1 MAEKKNKTIEKARIE
16 MNYLTGDAEVQRLAE
31 LREKWD
37 MDYTSGIN
45 HARKEGK
52 AEGKAEGI
60 KEGELNK
67 QKQIATEMLKEKLP
81 IDMIIKL
88 TKLTKEEIEELM
100 KKID

>member
-1 MAEKKNKTIEKARIE
+1 

-45 HARKEGK
+45 HARKEGEAK
-52 AEGKAEGI
+52 GI
-60 KEGELNK
+60 IKGELNK
-67 QKQIATEMLKEKLP
+67 QKQIAAEMLK
-81 IDMIIKL
+81 
-88 TKLTKEEIEELM
+88 

>member
-1 MAEKKNKTIEKARIE
+1 MVFYRITKIQKNKTIEKARIE

-52 AEGKAEGI
+52 AES
-60 KEGELNK
+60 
-67 QKQIATEMLKEKLP
+67 QKQIATEMLKKKMSIEL
-81 IDMIIKL
+81 ISEI

>member
-1 MAEKKNKTIEKARIE
+1 

-67 QKQIATEMLKEKLP
+67 QKQIATEMLKKKMSIEL
-81 IDMIIKL
+81 ISEI
-88 TKLTKEEIEELM
+88 TKLSKEEIEELM
-100 KKID
+100 KK

>member
-1 MAEKKNKTIEKARIE
+1 MVFYRITKIQKNKTIEKARREKARIE

-45 HARKEGK
+45 HARKEG
-52 AEGKAEGI
+52 I
-60 KEGELNK
+60 KEGEAKGIIKGELNK
-67 QKQIATEMLKEKLP
+67 QKQIAAEMLK
-81 IDMIIKL
+81 
-88 TKLTKEEIEELM
+88 